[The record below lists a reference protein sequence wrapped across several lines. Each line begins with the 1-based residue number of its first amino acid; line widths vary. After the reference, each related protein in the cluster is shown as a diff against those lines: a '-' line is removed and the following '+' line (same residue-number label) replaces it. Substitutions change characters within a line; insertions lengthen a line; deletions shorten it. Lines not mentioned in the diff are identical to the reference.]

1 MIRLL
6 LKLAFILVIGIVGYN
21 YFLGNEQEQANS
33 REIVGKVRDLGSDAW
48 NLLASERRKLREG
61 KYDGALEKL
70 DKLYDSLRDK
80 ATALTDSRLLERLN
94 ELDERRRE
102 LETELATDAEPRD
115 DTKRKLDDLTAET
128 EALMN
133 EMETKGQ
140 PAPR

>member
-33 REIVGKVRDLGSDAW
+33 REIIGKVRDLGSDAW